1 MPLLSKKI
9 RNICTIPVKVYHSIK
24 FAYQQYERFESQCHP
39 QDQFAYYGEGAVIQ
53 ENVSISWPD
62 RLYIGKKSIIQRNSI
77 IHSMGGVHIGDYA
90 GIGHGSIL
98 VSFSHNYLRPDYL
111 PYDNKVQL
119 KPIIIKDYVWCGFGV
134 RIMPGVEVGEG
145 AILGLGAVVTKNV
158 PPLAI
163 VIGNPAEVVGYRNK
177 EKFEACKLEQKNAG
191 LRTLSFFGKYE
202 ESIPNYIQKK
212 YKKELIDLG
221 LL

>member
-1 MPLLSKKI
+1 
-9 RNICTIPVKVYHSIK
+9 
-24 FAYQQYERFESQCHP
+24 
-39 QDQFAYYGEGAVIQ
+39 
-53 ENVSISWPD
+53 
-62 RLYIGKKSIIQRNSI
+62 
-77 IHSMGGVHIGDYA
+77 MGGVHIGNYS

-119 KPIIIKDYVWCGFGV
+119 RPIIIRDYVWCGFSV

-163 VIGNPAEVVGYRNK
+163 VVGNPAEVVGYRNEK
-177 EKFEACKLEQKNAG
+177 KFEYCKLEGKNAG
-191 LRTLSFFGKYE
+191 LKSLAFFGKYE
-202 ESIPNYIQKK
+202 ESISNYIKKK
-212 YKKELIDLG
+212 YKQELLDLG